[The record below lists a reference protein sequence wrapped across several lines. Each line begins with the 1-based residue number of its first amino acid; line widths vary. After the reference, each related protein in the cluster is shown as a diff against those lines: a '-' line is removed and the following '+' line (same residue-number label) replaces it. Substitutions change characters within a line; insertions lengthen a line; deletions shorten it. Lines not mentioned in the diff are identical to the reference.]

1 MQADD
6 NPDANA
12 LTPVAVTVALA
23 DGRRHEIMVEDVY
36 GSPARPM
43 GREAR
48 LAKFRRNW
56 ISGAAPLDERA
67 GEALIARGR
76 AAGDGRPTSPRL
88 LDLLSAR

>member
-12 LTPVAVTVALA
+12 LTPVAVAVAA
-23 DGRRHEIMVEDVY
+23 TDGRRHEIMVEEVY

-48 LAKFRRNW
+48 LTKFRAQLDLGRR
-56 ISGAAPLDERA
+56 AAGGRA
-67 GEALIARGR
+67 GEELIARSSGWSDRRRRR
-76 AAGDGRPTSPRL
+76 A
-88 LDLLSAR
+88 

>member
-1 MQADD
+1 
-6 NPDANA
+6 
-12 LTPVAVTVALA
+12 
-23 DGRRHEIMVEDVY
+23 MVEDVY

-56 ISGAAPLDERA
+56 ISGAAPLDEARRRGADRA
-67 GEALIARGR
+67 GR
-76 AAGDGRPTSPRL
+76 AAGDEMPDVAGL